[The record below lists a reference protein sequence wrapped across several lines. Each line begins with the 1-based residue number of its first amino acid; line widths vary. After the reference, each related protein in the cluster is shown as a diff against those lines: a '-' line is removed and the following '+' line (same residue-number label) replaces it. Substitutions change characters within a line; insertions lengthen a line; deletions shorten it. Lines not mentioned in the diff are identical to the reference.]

1 MCVNHWPVCV
11 RGGKG
16 ERETVEREREK
27 QTTALF
33 NCHGRA
39 AIWVRGLPEEEEEEK
54 KDVEIH

>member
-1 MCVNHWPVCV
+1 V
-11 RGGKG
+11 RGEKG
-16 ERETVEREREK
+16 EREK

-39 AIWVRGLPEEEEEEK
+39 AIWVGGLPEEEEEK